1 MKNKFLKISSLF
13 FLVGGLLIVK
23 IATAKASLADAFRA
37 PLNTMA
43 DKMGFDT
50 SRGDINDYI
59 SLILNV
65 VLSFLGVVFLILMV
79 YGGFIWM
86 TAQGDEKQV
95 EQARNLIVA
104 GIIGL
109 LIIFVAYAVT
119 SFMGVLR

>member
-1 MKNKFLKISSLF
+1 MFSFLFKIIGVERASAAELGGLEAARKGAGF
-13 FLVGGLLIVK
+13 KDNNIENITGQAVAAIIGLVGVI
-23 IATAKASLADAFRA
+23 
-37 PLNTMA
+37 
-43 DKMGFDT
+43 
-50 SRGDINDYI
+50 
-59 SLILNV
+59 
-65 VLSFLGVVFLILMV
+65 FLILMI